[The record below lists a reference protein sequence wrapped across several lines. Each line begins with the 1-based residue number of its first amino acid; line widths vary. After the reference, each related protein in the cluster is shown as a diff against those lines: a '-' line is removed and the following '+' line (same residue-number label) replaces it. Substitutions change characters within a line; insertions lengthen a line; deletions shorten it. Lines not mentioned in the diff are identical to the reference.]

1 MVARLSEH
9 FGSTDLTADAAV
21 VCLDW
26 NGREPAT
33 P

>member
-1 MVARLSEH
+1 VVTSLVEH

-26 NGREPAT
+26 NGRDPAT